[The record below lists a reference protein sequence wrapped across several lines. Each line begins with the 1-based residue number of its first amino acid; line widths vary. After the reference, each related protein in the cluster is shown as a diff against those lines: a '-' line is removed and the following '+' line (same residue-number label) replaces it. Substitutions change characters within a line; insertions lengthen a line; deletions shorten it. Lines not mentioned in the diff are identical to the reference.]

1 MGDSIWGKLTSSF
14 GDLKKKITDA
24 TTPAP
29 APSAFSN
36 ATSINGGSKRRGSKR
51 RGSKRRGSKRR
62 GSKRKRTKKV
72 RFSKKHKVYTYKISK
87 HRRRHSKRK

>member
-51 RGSKRRGSKRR
+51 RGSKR
-62 GSKRKRTKKV
+62 KRTKKV
-72 RFSKKHKVYTYKISK
+72 RFSKKHKVYTYKSSK

>member
-51 RGSKRRGSKRR
+51 RGSKR
-62 GSKRKRTKKV
+62 KRTKKV

>member
-51 RGSKRRGSKRR
+51 RGSKRRGSKR
-62 GSKRKRTKKV
+62 KRTKKV